1 MTNTAKLREAISA
14 SGYTILFLAKQLEIS
29 RYALYLKI
37 EGKNEFNAS
46 QISRLAEL
54 LKLDRDQVDDI
65 FFAA

>member
-14 SGYTILFLAKQLEIS
+14 SGYTIIFLAKQLEIS